1 MFVCNMRDYSYNS
14 LTSKRLTKCCETS
27 IKTSK
32 IARATMMAT
41 TTIQMMCANLIF
53 VFNFCCFLCICTT
66 SFTVLLAMSG
76 RTNSMKVST

>member
-1 MFVCNMRDYSYNS
+1 
-14 LTSKRLTKCCETS
+14 
-27 IKTSK
+27 
-32 IARATMMAT
+32 MMAT